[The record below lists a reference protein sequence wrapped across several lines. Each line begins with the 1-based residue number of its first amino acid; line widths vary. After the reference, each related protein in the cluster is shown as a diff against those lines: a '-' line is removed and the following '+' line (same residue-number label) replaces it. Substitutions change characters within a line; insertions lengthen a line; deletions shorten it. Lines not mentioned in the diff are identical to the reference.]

1 MAGGDTLMSKSIP
14 LEATSISPDTLLAAV
29 ANGLLTAEQAQGL
42 RDLESAGAPALDR
55 EPHDDEKFRFISGF
69 SDIFVTIGLG
79 LFLGAL
85 GYFSG
90 DMIGN
95 TGMFAVIAVTSWLLA
110 EYFTRRQR
118 MALPSIVLL
127 LVYAGAVFSTVAE
140 TFNPSL
146 SFGIGLGNHG
156 GLPIV
161 VAGLVTAAATA
172 LHYRRFRVPVT
183 IAAGVAALVASAVG
197 VLFMIVPDFATQAA
211 KPLLLACGLGVFAL
225 AMRFDLSDPQRQ
237 TRRTDIAFWL
247 HMLAAPLIVH
257 PLVSGLVGE
266 GGSEAVSAWSILAI
280 FVGLALVALVV
291 DRRAILVS
299 GLSYAGFAFGSL
311 VVKAGLSD
319 SVVPLTML
327 VLGALVLL
335 LSAGW
340 HALRRALLP
349 LLPGTLARRLPAH
362 T

>member
-1 MAGGDTLMSKSIP
+1 MNAFSTAPDRL
-14 LEATSISPDTLLAAV
+14 AISPDALLAAV
-29 ANGLLTAEQAQGL
+29 QSGLVTADQAQGL
-42 RDLESAGAPALDR
+42 RDLEMAKTPAFDA
-55 EPHDDEKFRFISGF
+55 EPQDDEKLRFITGF

-85 GYFSG
+85 AYFS
-90 DMIGN
+90 DERIGSA
-95 TGMFAVIAVTSWLLA
+95 GMCAVVAVASWLLA
-110 EYFTRRQR
+110 EYFTRKQR

-127 LVYAGAVFSTVAE
+127 LVFAGAVFMA
-140 TFNPSL
+140 
-146 SFGIGLGNHG
+146 
-156 GLPIV
+156 V
-161 VAGLVTAAATA
+161 VMLFSPTEEFIMGYSNRSGWPLIAAGLVTAGATA

-197 VLFMIVPDFATQAA
+197 LLIMVSPDFAARAT
-211 KPLLLACGLGVFAL
+211 KPLLLACGLAVFAL

-266 GGSEAVSAWSILAI
+266 GHPETGSAWIILAI
-280 FVGLALVALVV
+280 FAGLAFVALVV

-299 GLSYAGFAFGSL
+299 GLSYAGFAFGAL
-311 VVKAGLSD
+311 IVKAGLSD
-319 SVVPLTML
+319 SAVPLTML

-340 HALRRALLP
+340 HALRRAILP
-349 LLPGTLARRLPAH
+349 LLPAALACRLPAH

>member
-1 MAGGDTLMSKSIP
+1 MLA
-14 LEATSISPDTLLAAV
+14 ISPDALHAAV
-29 ANGLLTAEQAQGL
+29 ANGLVTADQAQGL
-42 RDLESAGAPALDR
+42 RDLERARTPALEA
-55 EPHDDEKFRFISGF
+55 EPQDDEKFRFISGF

-95 TGMFAVIAVTSWLLA
+95 AGMFAVVAVASWLLA
-110 EYFTRRQR
+110 EYFTRKQR

-127 LVYAGAVFSTVAE
+127 LVYAGAVFSAVAE
-140 TFNPSL
+140 AFNPSPG
-146 SFGIGLGNHG
+146 FGMGLGNG

-161 VAGLVTAAATA
+161 VAGLVTAGATA

-183 IAAGVAALVASAVG
+183 IAAGVGALVASAVG
-197 VLFMIVPDFATQAA
+197 VLFMVTPDFAIQAA
-211 KPLLLACGLGVFAL
+211 KPLLLACGLAVFTL
-225 AMRFDLSDPQRQ
+225 AMRFDLSDPRRQ

-266 GGSEAVSAWSILAI
+266 GGSDMVSAWSILAI
-280 FVGLALVALVV
+280 FIALALVALVV

-299 GLSYAGFAFGSL
+299 GLSYAGFAFGAL
-311 VVKAGLSD
+311 VIKAGLSD

-340 HALRRALLP
+340 HTLRRTLLP
-349 LLPGTLARRLPAH
+349 LLPGALARRLPAH

>member
-1 MAGGDTLMSKSIP
+1 MNNSSTPPDMLA
-14 LEATSISPDTLLAAV
+14 ISPDALRTAV
-29 ANGLLTAEQAQGL
+29 AKGLVTADQAQGL
-42 RDLESAGAPALDR
+42 RDLESARTPAFDR
-55 EPHDDEKFRFISGF
+55 EPHDDERFRFISGF

-95 TGMFAVIAVTSWLLA
+95 TGMFVVIAVASWLLA
-110 EYFTRRQR
+110 EYFTRNQR

-127 LVYAGAVFSTVAE
+127 LVYAGAVFSAVAE
-140 TFNPSL
+140 AFNPSQ
-146 SFGIGLGNHG
+146 SFGMGLGNHG
-156 GLPIV
+156 GSPIV
-161 VAGLVTAAATA
+161 VAGLVTAAAAA
-172 LHYRRFRVPVT
+172 LHYWRFRVPVT
-183 IAAGVAALVASAVG
+183 IAAGVAALVASVVAL
-197 VLFMIVPDFATQAA
+197 LFMAAPDFAIQAA
-211 KPLLLACGLGVFAL
+211 KPLLLACGLAVFTL
-225 AMRFDLSDPQRQ
+225 AMRFDLSDPLRQ

-257 PLVSGLVGE
+257 PLVSSLAGE

-280 FVGLALVALVV
+280 FIGLALVALVV

-299 GLSYAGFAFGSL
+299 GLSYAGYAFGAL

-340 HALRRALLP
+340 HGLRRGLVP
-349 LLPGTLARRLPAH
+349 LLPGALARRLPAH

>member
-1 MAGGDTLMSKSIP
+1 MNRPQAAQEML
-14 LEATSISPDTLLAAV
+14 AISPDALQTAV
-29 ANGLLTAEQAQGL
+29 ESGLVTAQQAQGL
-42 RDLESAGAPALDR
+42 RDLEQARTPARDA

-85 GYFSG
+85 GYFSA

-95 TGMFAVIAVTSWLLA
+95 AGMSAVIAAASWLLA

-127 LVYAGAVFSTVAE
+127 LVYAGAIFSTVAE
-140 TFNPSL
+140 AFNPSL
-146 SFGIGLGNHG
+146 SFGMGLGNHG

-197 VLFMIVPDFATQAA
+197 LLFMLAPDFAEQAA
-211 KPLLLACGLGVFAL
+211 KPLLLACGLAVFTL
-225 AMRFDLSDPQRQ
+225 AMHFDLSDPQRQ
-237 TRRTDIAFWL
+237 TRRTDVAFWL

-257 PLVSGLVGE
+257 PLISGLVGE
-266 GGSEAVSAWSILAI
+266 PGSDVVSAWSILAI

-299 GLSYAGFAFGSL
+299 GLSYAGFAFGAL

-340 HALRRALLP
+340 HALRRALLS
-349 LLPGTLARRLPAH
+349 LLPGALARRLPAH

>member
-1 MAGGDTLMSKSIP
+1 MNKLSIP
-14 LEATSISPDTLLAAV
+14 PEMLAISPEALRTAI
-29 ANGLLTAEQAQGL
+29 ANGLVTADQAQGL
-42 RDLESAGAPALDR
+42 RDLERARTPAFDA
-55 EPHDDEKFRFISGF
+55 EPQDDEKFRFISGF
-69 SDIFVTIGLG
+69 SDIFVTIGLA

-95 TGMFAVIAVTSWLLA
+95 AGMFAVIAVASWLLA
-110 EYFTRRQR
+110 EYFTRKQR

-127 LVYAGAVFSTVAE
+127 LVYAGAVFAAIAE
-140 TFNPSL
+140 AFNPTQSL
-146 SFGIGLGNHG
+146 GMGLSNHEG
-156 GLPIV
+156 WPFV
-161 VAGLVTAAATA
+161 VAGLVTAGATA

-197 VLFMIVPDFATQAA
+197 VLFMMAPDFAVQAA
-211 KPLLLACGLGVFAL
+211 RPLLLACGLAVFTL
-225 AMRFDLSDPQRQ
+225 AMRFDLSDPLRQ

-266 GGSEAVSAWSILAI
+266 GGSDAVSAWSILAI
-280 FVGLALVALVV
+280 FIGLALVALVV

-299 GLSYAGFAFGSL
+299 GLSYAGFAFGAL

-340 HALRRALLP
+340 HALRRTLLS
-349 LLPGTLARRLPAH
+349 LLPGALARRLPAH

>member
-1 MAGGDTLMSKSIP
+1 MANPSTPSDEL
-14 LEATSISPDTLLAAV
+14 AISPGALRAAV
-29 ANGLLTAEQAQGL
+29 DSGLVTADQAQGL
-42 RDLESAGAPALDR
+42 RNLEIARTSTLDA

-85 GYFSG
+85 SYFCAELVG
-90 DMIGN
+90 DA
-95 TGMFAVIAVTSWLLA
+95 GMYGIIALASWLLA
-110 EYFTRRQR
+110 EYFTGKQR

-127 LVYAGAVFSTVAE
+127 LVFAVAVFMAVAAE
-140 TFNPSL
+140 INPAASVGMDFSNQSGWPL
-146 SFGIGLGNHG
+146 
-156 GLPIV
+156 V
-161 VAGLVTAAATA
+161 AAGLVTAGATA
-172 LHYRRFRVPVT
+172 LHYRRFHVPVT
-183 IAAGVAALVASAVG
+183 IAAGAASLVAAAIG
-197 VLFMIVPDFATQAA
+197 ILFMVAPDFATQAA
-211 KPLLLACGLGVFAL
+211 KPLLLACGLAVFSL
-225 AMRFDLSDPQRQ
+225 AMRFDLSDPLRQ

-266 GGSEAVSAWSILAI
+266 GGSEAASAWSILAI
-280 FVGLALVALVV
+280 FTALAFVALVV

-311 VVKAGLSD
+311 VVKAGLAD
-319 SVVPLTML
+319 GVVPLTML

-340 HALRRALLP
+340 HALRRAFLP
-349 LLPGTLARRLPAH
+349 LLPAALARRLPAH

>member
-1 MAGGDTLMSKSIP
+1 MNKSSTPPDTL
-14 LEATSISPDTLLAAV
+14 AISPDALRTAV
-29 ANGLLTAEQAQGL
+29 ANGLVTADQAQGL
-42 RDLESAGAPALDR
+42 RDLESARTPAFDR
-55 EPHDDEKFRFISGF
+55 EPHDDERFRFISGF

-95 TGMFAVIAVTSWLLA
+95 TGMFAVIAVASWLLA

-127 LVYAGAVFSTVAE
+127 LVYAGAVFFTVAE
-140 TFNPSL
+140 AFNPSL
-146 SFGIGLGNHG
+146 NFGIGLGNHG
-156 GLPIV
+156 GFPIV

-197 VLFMIVPDFATQAA
+197 LLFMLAPDFAEQAA
-211 KPLLLACGLGVFAL
+211 KPLLLACGLAVFTL

-257 PLVSGLVGE
+257 PLISGLVGD
-266 GGSEAVSAWSILAI
+266 GGSDVVSAWSILAI

-299 GLSYAGFAFGSL
+299 GLSYAGFAFGAL

-340 HALRRALLP
+340 HTLRRTLLS
-349 LLPGTLARRLPAH
+349 LLPGALARRLPAH

>member
-1 MAGGDTLMSKSIP
+1 MTNLAMPS
-14 LEATSISPDTLLAAV
+14 EAPGISPDTLLAAV

-42 RDLESAGAPALDR
+42 RDLESASASALDR

-85 GYFSG
+85 GYFSH
-90 DMIGN
+90 DMTGN
-95 TGMFAVIAVTSWLLA
+95 TGMFAAIAVASWLLA

-140 TFNPSL
+140 AFNPGL
-146 SFGIGLGNHG
+146 SIGMGLGNHG

-161 VAGLVTAAATA
+161 VAGLATAAATA
-172 LHYRRFRVPVT
+172 LHYQRFRVPVT

-197 VLFMIVPDFATQAA
+197 ILFMVLPDFAIQAA
-211 KPLLLACGLGVFAL
+211 KPLLLACGVAVFAL

-257 PLVSGLVGE
+257 PLISGLVGE
-266 GGSEAVSAWSILAI
+266 GGSDAISAWSILAI
-280 FVGLALVALVV
+280 FIGLALVALVV

-311 VVKAGLSD
+311 VVKAGLAD

-340 HALRRALLP
+340 HALRRTLVP
-349 LLPGTLARRLPAH
+349 LLPGALAVRLPAH

>member
-1 MAGGDTLMSKSIP
+1 MNQLSTPPEMLA
-14 LEATSISPDTLLAAV
+14 ISPDVLHAAV
-29 ANGLLTAEQAQGL
+29 ANGLVTADQAQGL
-42 RDLESAGAPALDR
+42 RDLERARTPALEA

-95 TGMFAVIAVTSWLLA
+95 AGMFAVVAVASWLLA
-110 EYFTRRQR
+110 EYFTRKQR

-127 LVYAGAVFSTVAE
+127 LVYAGTVFSAVAE
-140 TFNPSL
+140 AFNPSPG
-146 SFGIGLGNHG
+146 FGMGLGNHG

-161 VAGLVTAAATA
+161 VAGLVTAGATA

-183 IAAGVAALVASAVG
+183 IAAGVGALVASAVG
-197 VLFMIVPDFATQAA
+197 VLFMVTPDFAIQAA
-211 KPLLLACGLGVFAL
+211 KPLLLACGLAVFTL

-266 GGSEAVSAWSILAI
+266 GGSDMVSAWSILAI
-280 FVGLALVALVV
+280 FIALALVALVV

-299 GLSYAGFAFGSL
+299 GLSYAGFAFGAL

-340 HALRRALLP
+340 HTLRRTLLP
-349 LLPGTLARRLPAH
+349 LLPGALARRLPAH

>member
-1 MAGGDTLMSKSIP
+1 MNKYSTPPDMLA
-14 LEATSISPDTLLAAV
+14 ISPEALGAAV
-29 ANGLLTAEQAQGL
+29 ASGLLSADQAQGL
-42 RDLESAGAPALDR
+42 RDLESARTPTLDR
-55 EPHDDEKFRFISGF
+55 EPHDDERFRFISGF

-85 GYFSG
+85 GYFSR

-95 TGMFAVIAVTSWLLA
+95 AGMFAVIAVANWLLA
-110 EYFTRRQR
+110 EYFTRQQR

-127 LVYAGAVFSTVAE
+127 LVFAGAVFLAIAE
-140 TFNPSL
+140 AFNPSQR
-146 SFGIGLGNHG
+146 FGIGLGNHG
-156 GLPIV
+156 GWPIV
-161 VAGLVTAAATA
+161 VAGLATAGATA
-172 LHYRRFRVPVT
+172 LHYWRFRVPVT
-183 IAAGVAALVASAVG
+183 IAAGVAALVAAAVG
-197 VLFMIVPDFATQAA
+197 LLFMLAPDFAIQAA

-225 AMRFDLSDPQRQ
+225 AMRFDLSDPLRQ

-257 PLVSGLVGE
+257 PLVSSLVGE

-280 FVGLALVALVV
+280 FIGLALVALVV

-299 GLSYAGFAFGSL
+299 GLSYAGYAFGAL

-340 HALRRALLP
+340 HGLRRGLVP
-349 LLPGTLARRLPAH
+349 LLPGALARRLPAH

>member
-1 MAGGDTLMSKSIP
+1 MSTP
-14 LEATSISPDTLLAAV
+14 QAAQEMLAISPDVLRTAV
-29 ANGLLTAEQAQGL
+29 DNGLVTADQAQGL
-42 RDLESAGAPALDR
+42 RDLEQARMPVREA

-95 TGMFAVIAVTSWLLA
+95 TGMSAVIAVASWLLA

-127 LVYAGAVFSTVAE
+127 LVYAGAVFFTVAE
-140 TFNPSL
+140 AFNPSL
-146 SFGIGLGNHG
+146 NFGIGLGNHSG
-156 GLPIV
+156 FPIV

-197 VLFMIVPDFATQAA
+197 LLFMLAPDFAEQAA
-211 KPLLLACGLGVFAL
+211 KPLLLACGLAVFTL

-257 PLVSGLVGE
+257 PLISGLVGD
-266 GGSEAVSAWSILAI
+266 GGSDVVSAWSILAI

-299 GLSYAGFAFGSL
+299 GLSYAGFAFGAL

-340 HALRRALLP
+340 HTLRRTLLS
-349 LLPGTLARRLPAH
+349 LLPGALARRLPAH

>member
-1 MAGGDTLMSKSIP
+1 MTKLLTPDSPISN
-14 LEATSISPDTLLAAV
+14 EALLAAIESS
-29 ANGLLTAEQAQGL
+29 LLTADQAQGL
-42 RDLESAGAPALDR
+42 RDLERTRTAAADT
-55 EPHDDEKFRFISGF
+55 EPQDDEKFRFISGF

-85 GYFSG
+85 TYFSNEL
-90 DMIGN
+90 IGGA
-95 TGMFAVIAVTSWLLA
+95 GMFAIVAAASWLLA
-110 EYFTRRQR
+110 EYFTRRRR

-127 LVYAGAVFSTVAE
+127 LVYAVAVFAAVAL
-140 TFNPSL
+140 TFNPAL
-146 SFGIGLGNHG
+146 GFGSALADDSDWS
-156 GLPIV
+156 IV
-161 VAGLVTAAATA
+161 VAGLVTAGAAA
-172 LHYRRFRVPVT
+172 AHYARFRVPVT
-183 IAAGVAALVASAVG
+183 VAAGVAALVASIVG
-197 VLFMIVPDFATQAA
+197 LVFLAAPDLIQQVA
-211 KPLLLACGLGVFAL
+211 KPLLLVCGLAVFAL

-257 PLVSGLVGE
+257 PLVSGLVGQ
-266 GGSEAVSAWSILAI
+266 GGPEAISAWSILAI
-280 FVGLALVALVV
+280 FIGLAVVAVLV

-311 VVKAGLSD
+311 VLKAGLSD

-340 HALRRALLP
+340 HSLRRALLSR
-349 LLPGTLARRLPAH
+349 LPDALAGRLPAH